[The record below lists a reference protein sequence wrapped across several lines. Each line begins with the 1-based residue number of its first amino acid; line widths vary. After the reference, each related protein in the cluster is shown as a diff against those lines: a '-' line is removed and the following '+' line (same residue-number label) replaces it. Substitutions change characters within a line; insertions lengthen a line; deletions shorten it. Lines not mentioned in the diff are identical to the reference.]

1 MIIRALSTT
10 ERASRFSVNIDLFYA
25 SCGQVEDDAHLFFNC
40 NLRAVWFSFTP
51 SLRIE
56 SLHRKMMEC
65 NLFFKLFANN
75 ITNELLS
82 KILIILWF
90 I

>member
-1 MIIRALSTT
+1 
-10 ERASRFSVNIDLFYA
+10 
-25 SCGQVEDDAHLFFNC
+25 
-40 NLRAVWFSFTP
+40 
-51 SLRIE
+51 
-56 SLHRKMMEC
+56 MMEC